1 MINYIDI
8 FLKADHSTITSRKVA
23 NQYDNEVTV
32 IRFLNDDLFKNDYKH
47 DLKIAYKGKTIK
59 EVPLHGNSFIIT
71 EDLTANAG
79 VYTCTMIVRDSK
91 GRRRVMNPFKLE
103 INQAMFTKDVEELPV
118 DPNLEFLYDKMLNA
132 VEDLEKRVNNG
143 EFDGF
148 SPVVD
153 VVEDNVETY
162 KLKVTD
168 RYKEIITPNLRPSY
182 NFANDEDIDNIIE
195 NIRGGR

>member
-1 MINYIDI
+1 
-8 FLKADHSTITSRKVA
+8 
-23 NQYDNEVTV
+23 
-32 IRFLNDDLFKNDYKH
+32 
-47 DLKIAYKGKTIK
+47 
-59 EVPLHGNSFIIT
+59 
-71 EDLTANAG
+71 
-79 VYTCTMIVRDSK
+79 
-91 GRRRVMNPFKLE
+91 MNPFKLE
-103 INQAMFTKDVEELPV
+103 INQAMFTKDIEELPV

>member
-1 MINYIDI
+1 
-8 FLKADHSTITSRKVA
+8 
-23 NQYDNEVTV
+23 
-32 IRFLNDDLFKNDYKH
+32 
-47 DLKIAYKGKTIK
+47 
-59 EVPLHGNSFIIT
+59 
-71 EDLTANAG
+71 
-79 VYTCTMIVRDSK
+79 
-91 GRRRVMNPFKLE
+91 
-103 INQAMFTKDVEELPV
+103 
-118 DPNLEFLYDKMLNA
+118 MLNTI
-132 VEDLEKRVNNG
+132 EDLEKRVNGG

>member
-1 MINYIDI
+1 
-8 FLKADHSTITSRKVA
+8 
-23 NQYDNEVTV
+23 
-32 IRFLNDDLFKNDYKH
+32 
-47 DLKIAYKGKTIK
+47 
-59 EVPLHGNSFIIT
+59 
-71 EDLTANAG
+71 
-79 VYTCTMIVRDSK
+79 
-91 GRRRVMNPFKLE
+91 MNPFKLE
-103 INQAMFTKDVEELPV
+103 INQAMFTKDVEELPI
-118 DPNLEFLYDKMLNA
+118 DPNLEFLYDKMLNTI
-132 VEDLEKRVNNG
+132 EDLEKRVNGG

>member
-8 FLKADHSTITSRKVA
+8 SLKIDHSTITTRKVA
-23 NQYDNEVTV
+23 NQYDSEVTIV
-32 IRFLNDDLFKNDYKH
+32 RFLNDDLFKEGYKYN
-47 DLKIAYKGKTIK
+47 LKITYQRKTIK
-59 EVPLHGNSFIIT
+59 DVPLRGNQFIVT
-71 EDLTANAG
+71 EDLAKRSGT
-79 VYTCTMIVRDSK
+79 YTCQLVIRDIE
-91 GRRRVMNPFKLE
+91 GRVRVMNPFNLE
-103 INQAMFTKDVEELPV
+103 IVQATFTNEVQELPI

-132 VEDLEKRVNNG
+132 IEDLEKRVNGG

>member
-1 MINYIDI
+1 
-8 FLKADHSTITSRKVA
+8 
-23 NQYDNEVTV
+23 
-32 IRFLNDDLFKNDYKH
+32 
-47 DLKIAYKGKTIK
+47 
-59 EVPLHGNSFIIT
+59 
-71 EDLTANAG
+71 
-79 VYTCTMIVRDSK
+79 
-91 GRRRVMNPFKLE
+91 MNPFKLE

>member
-1 MINYIDI
+1 MINYINI
-8 FLKADHSTITSRKVA
+8 SLKIDHSTITTRKVA
-23 NQYDNEVTV
+23 NQYDSEVTIV
-32 IRFLNDDLFKNDYKH
+32 RFLNDDLFKEGYKYN
-47 DLKIAYKGKTIK
+47 LKITYQRKTIK
-59 EVPLHGNSFIIT
+59 DVPLRGNQFIVT
-71 EDLTANAG
+71 EDLAKRSGT
-79 VYTCTMIVRDSK
+79 YTCQLVIRDNE
-91 GRRRVMNPFKLE
+91 GRVRVMNPFNLE
-103 INQAMFTKDVEELPV
+103 IVQATFTNEVQELPI

-132 VEDLEKRVNNG
+132 IEDLEKRVNNG

>member
-1 MINYIDI
+1 
-8 FLKADHSTITSRKVA
+8 
-23 NQYDNEVTV
+23 
-32 IRFLNDDLFKNDYKH
+32 
-47 DLKIAYKGKTIK
+47 
-59 EVPLHGNSFIIT
+59 
-71 EDLTANAG
+71 
-79 VYTCTMIVRDSK
+79 
-91 GRRRVMNPFKLE
+91 MNPFNLE
-103 INQAMFTKDVEELPV
+103 IVQATFTNEVQELPI

-132 VEDLEKRVNNG
+132 IEDLEKRVNGG